1 MGRRELALEF
11 RIPIA
16 IIVVVA
22 KPVPKADMSIPPVG
36 VGTLDEMNLMATAAV
51 GPPPEVTAI
60 RQLVFEFGDVLVAE

>member
-1 MGRRELALEF
+1 MKWDFASVYARRSFRWADASPALEF

-36 VGTLDEMNLMATAAV
+36 VGTLDEMDVMATRPLAH
-51 GPPPEVTAI
+51 
-60 RQLVFEFGDVLVAE
+60 RRK